1 MLGQVELVCCMASAV
16 GGCWLGIVSGGR
28 DFCLALINSGG
39 EWGLCCLWGCSGVGL
54 PWLVGPFWAV
64 GGGGLWAVSK
74 VESSARAPHLRRLS
88 C

>member
-39 EWGLCCLWGCSGVGL
+39 EWGLCCL
-54 PWLVGPFWAV
+54 
-64 GGGGLWAVSK
+64 
-74 VESSARAPHLRRLS
+74 
-88 C
+88 